1 MMKFTSQTTREF
13 TRITKFVWKWLEAIK
28 PRKKK
33 GPQNANNRRKQQE
46 GDVLSSIHCN
56 DCFNRHYVKHV
67 RVCFTA
73 SNEKALE
80 SHQQYLA
87 QMEKNRKVE
96 QENQLREI
104 EDRAKE
110 SQERIAEIRKIDKH
124 LRVLEVELASK

>member
-1 MMKFTSQTTREF
+1 MVGGNQTT
-13 TRITKFVWKWLEAIK
+13 
-28 PRKKK
+28 KKK
-33 GPQNANNRRKQQE
+33 SPQNANNRRKQQE

-73 SNEKALE
+73 INKKALE

-96 QENQLREI
+96 RENQLWEI
-104 EDRAKE
+104 EDRAKTRFK
-110 SQERIAEIRKIDKH
+110 S
-124 LRVLEVELASK
+124 RVSL